1 MPTQSPASSG
11 LKSNPQRERG
21 RFHFGSFDTLA
32 HAAGYFRKFETT
44 SKKSLMV
51 PAGPWYLAIVAGMWL
66 LSATMLLAQEKP
78 LAEVMTRIPGKTPEE
93 ELKTFKLQHGFT
105 LELVAA
111 EPDVVDPI
119 DAAFDERGRMYVV
132 EMNDYPF
139 LPEQRVQKYKDQRPE
154 TWSRIRLL
162 TDKNGDGRMD
172 HSVVFADKLRFAQSV
187 CCSKGGVYVLGSGSL
202 FFMKDTD
209 GDDVADVKDII
220 CTGFSQSN
228 VQGMANGL
236 EWGRDNAIYFSSGLA
251 GGELTIPARDGKPE
265 KKFTPGRRDLRLDP
279 ATNELTMVS
288 GGQQFG
294 HTIDDWGN
302 RFICSNSNHIVH
314 VVWPLEY
321 LERNPQLTIPSV
333 TRSIAKEGAAAV
345 VYRTSGAEPWRLVR
359 TARRAADPEM
369 RKRLP
374 ESELVPIGFFT
385 SATGITV
392 YRGGAYPPEYH
403 GNVFIGDVGANLVHR
418 KKLTPDGISFI
429 AERTEQDCEFL
440 TSTDNWFRPTNFVN
454 APDGTLYMLD
464 MYRETIEHPASIPED
479 IKALCDLESGYDKG
493 RIWRLVAPGMKRVA
507 PPDLG
512 KASPKELVEHLKS
525 PQGSLRDT
533 AQRLI
538 AEQKGILPQ
547 SQVDSLVPLLQQ
559 PLHRDE
565 REVPSAIKLHLLQTL
580 QLLGKLKEQE
590 LIDVLAEGNPG
601 VRGHVIRLSEAHVST
616 MKILRD
622 QIESNLQNEPAKNV
636 LIQMILSMGN
646 WPEELAVPALK
657 KAAVKSASDSDLTT
671 AWLSSVHPHMR
682 KLSIELL
689 EGKSEPV
696 KPLLVELARLIG
708 SSPKSEDVVALLKAV
723 TDEKVPATTRSP
735 VLVALGEG
743 LRRRGTAI
751 AKVLAETK
759 ADAAIGDSLSKVYQ
773 QASGIVGDAATSE
786 ATRLASIQLLAL
798 ADAKLAE
805 SALPT
810 VFTPQTSPALQQAAV
825 KALAAQGSAKSVEL
839 LLAPWKTFGP
849 ATRREVVDQLVSSA
863 GGATALVKAVET
875 GSIKIG
881 EIERDKRQ
889 QLLNHPNGAVKEAAK
904 KVLAEP
910 PSNRK
915 QVVADYQATLDLT
928 GDAARGQML
937 YGKTCV
943 QCHRAGT
950 VGHQVGPDLVS
961 VQNKSPADLLVA
973 IMDPNREAQPSFQ
986 TYTAVTLQGRIHT
999 GIISAETA
1007 ASLTLKRAE
1016 AKEDVVLRDT
1026 LDELISNGQS
1036 LMPEGLEKDL
1046 DKQALADL
1054 IAFIKAQAPA
1064 K

>member
-1 MPTQSPASSG
+1 MGSSRFKSPSLTDTVLPLLEAPPVRLQNFGRLSMRVRSVVQSFRLATAVVLSG
-11 LKSNPQRERG
+11 LC
-21 RFHFGSFDTLA
+21 A
-32 HAAGYFRKFETT
+32 T
-44 SKKSLMV
+44 SSLVAQEKSL
-51 PAGPWYLAIVAGMWL
+51 P
-66 LSATMLLAQEKP
+66 QEKP
-78 LAEVMTRIPGKTPEE
+78 LAEAMTRIPGKTPDE

-132 EMNDYPF
+132 EMSDYPF
-139 LPEQRVQKYKDQRPE
+139 LPEQRVQKYKDQRAE
-154 TWSRIRLL
+154 SWSRVRLL
-162 TDKNGDGRMD
+162 TDRDGDGRMD
-172 HSVVFADKLRFAQSV
+172 HSVVFADKLRWAQSV
-187 CCSKGGVYVLGSGSL
+187 CCSKGGVYVLASGSL

-209 GDDVADVKDII
+209 GDDVANVKDVI
-220 CTGFSQSN
+220 CTGFSHAN
-228 VQGMANGL
+228 VQALANGL

-251 GGELTIPARDGKPE
+251 GGELTVPARDGKPE
-265 KKFTPGRRDLRLDP
+265 RKFTPGRRDLRLDP

-321 LERNPQLTIPSV
+321 LERNPQLTIPST

-345 VYRTSGAEPWRLVR
+345 VFRTSGAEPWRLVR

-418 KKLTPDGISFI
+418 KKLTPDGISFT
-429 AERTEQDCEFL
+429 AERTEKDCEFL

-479 IKALCDLESGYDKG
+479 IKALCDLESGHDKG
-493 RIWRLVAPGMKRVA
+493 RIWRLVAPGMKRVK
-507 PPDLG
+507 PFDFHNRPTNEVVQLIRMPD
-512 KASPKELVEHLKS
+512 SWH
-525 PQGSLRDT
+525 RDT

-538 AEQKGILPQ
+538 VERHDREAVEYLHIRVQESDIG
-547 SQVDSLVPLLQQ
+547 PLQTK
-559 PLHRDE
+559 LHALYMLSGLNAVTPKDIRAALLHSDE
-565 REVPSAIKLHLLQTL
+565 RVREHGMRLLETLDATSPDLVHLAIEQANGSLRLRWQSAFTLGQVPA
-580 QLLGKLKEQE
+580 
-590 LIDVLAEGNPG
+590 
-601 VRGHVIRLSEAHVST
+601 
-616 MKILRD
+616 
-622 QIESNLQNEPAKNV
+622 
-636 LIQMILSMGN
+636 
-646 WPEELAVPALK
+646 ELAIPGLLSFSLQA
-657 KAAVKSASDSDLTT
+657 ASDADLRT
-671 AWLSSVHPHMR
+671 AWLSSVHPHMA
-682 KLSIELL
+682 KLADELL
-689 EGKSEPV
+689 SSESEPAT
-696 KPLLVELARLIG
+696 PLLVELTRLIG
-708 SSPKSEDVVALLKAV
+708 SSPKSNDVVALLKAV
-723 TDEKVPATTRSP
+723 MNEKVPTTTRSP

-743 LRRRGTAI
+743 LRRRGISI

-759 ADAAIGDSLSKVYQ
+759 ADAAIGDSLSKVFQ
-773 QASGIVGDAATSE
+773 QASGVVTDAASNE
-786 ATRLASIQLLAL
+786 AARLAAINLLAL
-798 ADAKLAE
+798 ADAPLAE
-805 SALPT
+805 TALPA

-889 QLLNHPNGAVKEAAK
+889 LLLNHPNGAVKEAAR

-950 VGHQVGPDLVS
+950 AGHQVGPDLAS
-961 VQNKSPADLLVA
+961 VQNKSPSDLLVA

-999 GIISAETA
+999 GLISAETA

-1016 AKEDVVLRDT
+1016 AKEDVVLRET
-1026 LDELISNGQS
+1026 LDELISTGQS
-1036 LMPEGLEKDL
+1036 LMPEGLEKDI
-1046 DKQALADL
+1046 DKQSLADL
-1054 IAFIKAQAPA
+1054 IAFIKAQAPPPS

>member
-1 MPTQSPASSG
+1 MLMHSVVRSFCLAVAVALNGLFAAS
-11 LKSNPQRERG
+11 
-21 RFHFGSFDTLA
+21 TL
-32 HAAGYFRKFETT
+32 
-44 SKKSLMV
+44 V
-51 PAGPWYLAIVAGMWL
+51 
-66 LSATMLLAQEKP
+66 AQEKP
-78 LAEVMTRIPGKTPEE
+78 LAALMTRIPAKTPEE

-132 EMNDYPF
+132 EMSDYPF
-139 LPEQRVQKYKDQRPE
+139 LPEQRVQKYKDQRAE

-162 TDKNGDGRMD
+162 TDKDGDGRMD
-172 HSVVFADKLRFAQSV
+172 HSVVFADKLRWGQSV
-187 CCSKGGVYVLGSGSL
+187 CCSKGGVYVLASGSL
-202 FFMKDTD
+202 FFMRDTD

-220 CTGFSQSN
+220 CTGFSHAN
-228 VQGMANGL
+228 VQALANGL

-251 GGELTIPARDGKPE
+251 GGELTIPGRDGKPE

-321 LERNPQLTIPSV
+321 LERNPQLTIPST
-333 TRSIAKEGAAAV
+333 TRSIAKEGAAATV
-345 VYRTSGAEPWRLVR
+345 FRTSGAEPWRLVR

-392 YRGGAYPPEYH
+392 YRGGAYPPEFH

-418 KKLTPDGISFI
+418 KKLTPDGISFT
-429 AERTEQDCEFL
+429 AERTEKDCEFL

-479 IKALCDLESGYDKG
+479 IKALCDLESGHDKG
-493 RIWRLVAPGMKRVA
+493 RIWRLV
-507 PPDLG
+507 PPPKPNETFKLKSSKGPDALTPLQKSVVPQHLSDLS
-512 KASPKELVEHLKS
+512 KASTEDLAKLLVS
-525 PQGSLRDT
+525 PSGWARDT
-533 AQRLI
+533 AQRILVERSDPNVAGVI
-538 AEQKGILPQ
+538 AAVVVSSNPDRFNKRGNKRPLFPLGLLHARWTIHGLKGLNAEEEQLKTDIWKGVGFYAGFDA
-547 SQVDSLVPLLQQ
+547 S
-559 PLHRDE
+559 E
-565 REVPSAIKLHLLQTL
+565 SAIRMMARAASEEIVKPEFLEQISTTESARAKF
-580 QLLGKLKEQE
+580 QLIMAFGE
-590 LIDVLAEGNPG
+590 LPEASAIPGLRRLAADAAQN
-601 VRGHVIRLSEAHVST
+601 AD
-616 MKILRD
+616 LR
-622 QIESNLQNEPAKNV
+622 I
-636 LIQMILSMGN
+636 
-646 WPEELAVPALK
+646 
-657 KAAVKSASDSDLTT
+657 
-671 AWLSSVHPHMR
+671 AWLSSVYPYMG
-682 KLSIELL
+682 KLSTELL
-689 EGKSEPV
+689 SGDTEPV
-696 KPLLVELARLIG
+696 KPLIVELARLIG
-708 SSPKSEDVVALLKAV
+708 SSPKSDDVVALLKAV
-723 TDEKVPATTRSP
+723 TDDKVPATTRSP

-743 LRRRGTAI
+743 LRRRGTSI

-759 ADAAIGDSLSKVYQ
+759 ADATISDSLSKVYQ
-773 QASGIVGDAATSE
+773 QASGVVGDAASNE
-786 ATRLASIQLLAL
+786 AARLAAINLLAL
-798 ADAKLAE
+798 AEAQLAE
-805 SALPT
+805 TALPA

-825 KALAAQGSAKSVEL
+825 KALSAHGSAKSVEL

-875 GSIKIG
+875 GAIKIG

-889 QLLNHPNGAVKEAAK
+889 LLLNHPNGAVKEAAR

-950 VGHQVGPDLVS
+950 AGHQVGPDLAS
-961 VQNKSPADLLVA
+961 VQNKSPSDLLVA

-999 GIISAETA
+999 GLISAETA

-1016 AKEDVVLRDT
+1016 AKEDVVLRET
-1026 LDELISNGQS
+1026 LDELISTGQS
-1036 LMPEGLEKDL
+1036 LMPEGLERDI